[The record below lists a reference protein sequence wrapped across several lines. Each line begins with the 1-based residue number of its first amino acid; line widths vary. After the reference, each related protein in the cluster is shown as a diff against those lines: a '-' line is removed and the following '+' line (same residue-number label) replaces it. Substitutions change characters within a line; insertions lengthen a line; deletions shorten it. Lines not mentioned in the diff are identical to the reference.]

1 MPRMSRAIAV
11 GYPHHITQRGNYRQT
26 VFTEA
31 EDYARYLEL
40 LNQYA
45 RQHSLEIWAYCLM
58 PNHVHI
64 VGVPGAN
71 DALASVFRTVHM
83 LYSQYY
89 NRKANAVGHLWQG
102 RYYSCV
108 LDEPHAYAAVR
119 YVEMNPVRG
128 GLVASAKDYSWSS
141 TKSHVTGIADPVLSG
156 RCFLV
161 ETIRDWKQYLMESP
175 DTDAQTN
182 LIKSTKT
189 GRPCGKGDF
198 VTQLEALL
206 GRRFATLSPGRPY
219 ARKNQETVN
228 LLPKEAEK
236 E

>member
-1 MPRMSRAIAV
+1 MSRISRAVAI

-45 RQHSLEIWAYCLM
+45 RKHNLDIWAYCLM

-64 VGVPGAN
+64 VGVPGAD
-71 DALASVFRTVHM
+71 DAMSSVFRTVHM

-102 RYYSCV
+102 RYYSCA

-128 GLVASAKDYSWSS
+128 GLVAAAESYPWSS
-141 TKSHVTGIADPVLSG
+141 AKSHVTGIADPILTGS
-156 RCFLV
+156 CFLL
-161 ETIRDWKQYLMESP
+161 ETMRDWKQYLMETS
-175 DTDAQTN
+175 DADAQTH
-182 LIKSTKT
+182 LIKATKT
-189 GRPCGKGDF
+189 GRPCGKDDF

-206 GRRFATLSPGRPY
+206 SRRFATLPPGRHHT
-219 ARKNQETVN
+219 RKDQQAGDLFQKVPRE
-228 LLPKEAEK
+228 
-236 E
+236 